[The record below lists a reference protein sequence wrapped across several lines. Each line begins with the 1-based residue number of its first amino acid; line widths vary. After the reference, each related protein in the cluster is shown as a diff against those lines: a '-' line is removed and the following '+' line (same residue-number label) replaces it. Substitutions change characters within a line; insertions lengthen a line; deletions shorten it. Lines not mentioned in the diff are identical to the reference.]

1 MTTID
6 ANNKAS
12 AAIDTSNVIPFPDRC
27 AAHKQPE
34 ITKSQTF
41 SRPLR
46 QAVDKARDAV
56 LHLIR
61 SADRVRAQRTRG
73 SVAAAPHHPEHHKA
87 PVLDHRGRAIRERVS
102 AA

>member
-6 ANNKAS
+6 ANNKPS
-12 AAIDTSNVIPFPDRC
+12 AAVDTSNVIPFPNRC

-34 ITKSQTF
+34 ITEPQTF

-46 QAVDKARDAV
+46 RAVHKAKDAL
-56 LHLIR
+56 LHLVR
-61 SADRVRAQRTRG
+61 SADRVRAQRTSG
-73 SVAAAPHHPEHHKA
+73 SVVAAPHHPEHHQA

-102 AA
+102 A